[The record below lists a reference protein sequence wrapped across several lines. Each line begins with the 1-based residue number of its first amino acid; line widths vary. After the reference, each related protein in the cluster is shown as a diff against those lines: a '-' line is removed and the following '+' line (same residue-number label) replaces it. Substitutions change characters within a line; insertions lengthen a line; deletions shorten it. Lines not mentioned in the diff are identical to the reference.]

1 MLALTRRQDTELKIL
16 ILSVRVTRME
26 RIRNEHT
33 SSTGRILGDKVGE
46 AILRWF
52 GHGRERQ

>member
-1 MLALTRRQDTELKIL
+1 MTRRQDTELKIL